1 MAQTD
6 TPTQLNTEQQVRE
19 VLATI
24 DRERER
30 EIIGRRFGL
39 FDRKETLEQIG
50 EMLGI
55 TRERVRQLEKS
66 VLIKLRAAA
75 EQGSLPHI
83 ASFEAEVL
91 AKLDGNGDAARISV
105 LTNEIAGNTNR
116 EEQSRI
122 AFLCQLCTKLA
133 YISEDDNFYSG
144 TSIAKVYNEAAI
156 KKQVTALIATIKEL
170 GEPLSIEDIAKA
182 AKIDQPVKAAALASL
197 SKKLATLNGRW
208 GLIKWP
214 LVNPKNIRDK
224 IYVILKENG
233 KQMHFNEIADAIK
246 DSDFKRKDVTTQAI
260 HNELIKDGRFVL
272 IGRGIYALKEWG
284 YTKGTVADM
293 ITEVLKEASEPLHR
307 DEIVKRVLKSRFVKE
322 TTILL
327 NLQGK
332 DQFKRVAKATY
343 TIDEEPLAS

>member
-1 MAQTD
+1 MTQSTTTEFTTEKLVTD
-6 TPTQLNTEQQVRE
+6 

-24 DRERER
+24 ERERER
-30 EIIGRRFGL
+30 EIIARRFGL

-66 VLIKLRAAA
+66 VIVKLKASA
-75 EQGSLPHI
+75 EQGKVPHI
-83 ASFEAEVL
+83 AEFQGKVVGLLEISGNVARVSEL
-91 AKLDGNGDAARISV
+91 AKQLSN
-105 LTNEIAGNTNR
+105 NPNR
-116 EEQSRI
+116 EEQARAS
-122 AFLCQLCTKLA
+122 FLSQLCPKLTVVN
-133 YISEDDNFYSG
+133 EDDNFYNSVSI
-144 TSIAKVYNEAAI
+144 TSAYNE
-156 KKQVTALIATIKEL
+156 KSLKQTVASLIDTIKNI
-170 GEPLSIEDIAKA
+170 GEPKTISEIAKA
-182 AKIDQPVKAAALASL
+182 ANLADTKEAAALAST
-197 SKKLATLNGRW
+197 SKKLATLNDRW

-214 LVNPKNIRDK
+214 MVNPKNIRDK

-233 KQMHFNEIADAIK
+233 KQMHFNEIAKAIK

-260 HNELIKDGRFVL
+260 HNELIKDKRFVL

-284 YTKGTVADM
+284 YEKGTVADV
-293 ITEVLKEASEPLHR
+293 IADVLSEAGEPLHR

-332 DQFKRVAKATY
+332 PQFKRVAKATY
-343 TIDEEPLAS
+343 TLADAK